1 MGRSSTVLPRAK
13 ELPEPETIHDQP
25 CPALQPAPVKV
36 MDPPCVDRSALK
48 PSKNSPRHGQAPL
61 SHRGEVQPST
71 KAGCYWE
78 NMQQK
83 RFQGQKTPLHWSP
96 ATQGWAWFVV
106 LLFWVVFFV
115 TDTHSH
121 FSGRYKYC
129 SF

>member
-13 ELPEPETIHDQP
+13 ELPEPETIHYQP

-61 SHRGEVQPST
+61 SRRGEVQPST

-83 RFQGQKTPLHWSP
+83 RFQGQKHHCIGHQQPRAGL
-96 ATQGWAWFVV
+96 G
-106 LLFWVVFFV
+106 LLFCCFGWFFL
-115 TDTHSH
+115 
-121 FSGRYKYC
+121 
-129 SF
+129 